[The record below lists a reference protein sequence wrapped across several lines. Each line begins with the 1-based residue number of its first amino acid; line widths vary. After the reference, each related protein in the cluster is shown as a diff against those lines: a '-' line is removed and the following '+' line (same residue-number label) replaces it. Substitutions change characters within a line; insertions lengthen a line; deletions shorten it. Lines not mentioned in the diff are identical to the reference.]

1 MTEAEPTPPHR
12 CRACGSPTGDVV
24 LDLGDQPAADHFPP
38 AGDAGPDP
46 VHPLQMWLCAGC
58 GLAQLLTDPTTPEE
72 PRGAEPAALVE
83 QAVDAV
89 ARVADAGW
97 LPAGATAAE
106 YGSPHG
112 GSWLGL
118 LADRGLTLVDGAGP
132 ADVVLDCFGMM
143 HAPDQAA
150 AVAERAGRLR
160 PGGVLLLQ
168 FHSLAT
174 IVRHGQWNSLRHGHF
189 AYYSTTA
196 LLPLLASA
204 GLVPRSAW
212 VFDLYS
218 GTVLLAVTRPETAGP
233 GASGPDG
240 SVEALL
246 ADERSLRVDDPE
258 RLRHLQRDAESHA
271 RSLRSWLEAQR
282 VEGRRVFGYGAASR
296 AVALLCRAG
305 IDRSLLLAVAD
316 ASPAKQGR
324 RMPATD
330 VPVVAP
336 ADLVAARPDAVAL
349 FLPDLLAEVRA
360 RLPEVEASG
369 GVWVDVDTL
378 PRAPGTAR

>member
-1 MTEAEPTPPHR
+1 
-12 CRACGSPTGDVV
+12 VV
-24 LDLGDQPAADHFPP
+24 LDLGDQPAADNFPP
-38 AGDAGPDP
+38 AGDPGPDP
-46 VHPLQMWLCAGC
+46 VHPLQMWLCARC

-83 QAVDAV
+83 QAANAV
-89 ARVADAGW
+89 GRVAGAGW

-118 LADRGLTLVDGAGP
+118 LADRGLTVVDDGP
-132 ADVVLDCFGMM
+132 ADVILDCFGMM

-150 AVAERAGRLR
+150 AIAERAARLR
-160 PGGVLLLQ
+160 PGGVVLLQ

-196 LLPLLASA
+196 LVPLLASA
-204 GLVPRSAW
+204 GLAARSAW
-212 VFDLYS
+212 TFDLYS
-218 GTVLLAVTRPETAGP
+218 GTVLLAATRAGDDPP
-233 GASGPDG
+233 GGGPVAGVPGPDG

-246 ADERSLRVDDPE
+246 ADERALRVDDPE
-258 RLRHLQRDAESHA
+258 RVRHLQRDAEAHA
-271 RSLRSWLEAQR
+271 SSLRSWLDGQR
-282 VEGRRVFGYGAASR
+282 SAGRTVLGYGAASR
-296 AVALLCRAG
+296 AVALLCRAR
-305 IDRSLLLAVAD
+305 IDRTLLSAVGD

-336 ADLVAARPDAVAL
+336 ADVVAARPDAVAL

-360 RLPEVEASG
+360 RLPEVEAAG
-369 GVWVDVDTL
+369 GAWVDVDTL
-378 PRAPGTAR
+378 PASRSRRR

>member
-1 MTEAEPTPPHR
+1 
-12 CRACGSPTGDVV
+12 
-24 LDLGDQPAADHFPP
+24 
-38 AGDAGPDP
+38 
-46 VHPLQMWLCAGC
+46 
-58 GLAQLLTDPTTPEE
+58 
-72 PRGAEPAALVE
+72 
-83 QAVDAV
+83 
-89 ARVADAGW
+89 
-97 LPAGATAAE
+97 
-106 YGSPHG
+106 
-112 GSWLGL
+112 
-118 LADRGLTLVDGAGP
+118 
-132 ADVVLDCFGMM
+132 
-143 HAPDQAA
+143 
-150 AVAERAGRLR
+150 
-160 PGGVLLLQ
+160 
-168 FHSLAT
+168 LAT

-258 RLRHLQRDAESHA
+258 RLRHLQRDAESHG

-305 IDRSLLLAVAD
+305 IDRSLLAAVAD

-360 RLPEVEASG
+360 RLPVVEASG